1 MKDVLNA
8 KGKMI
13 VDSLLEQLG
22 PKNQND
28 IHKALNASTVLL
40 EFVDNPNV
48 SPIITNGDTL
58 KKLVQIC
65 CQTENNKQNLP
76 YALGLLSAI
85 INCIVEHEKE
95 VAKEKKEDFF

>member
-1 MKDVLNA
+1 MKVIDFFRAKKILHGAHEGQFKVAELTQDQKKMKDVLNA

-13 VDSLLEQLG
+13 VDSLLEHLG

-40 EFVDNPNV
+40 EFVDNPNC
-48 SPIITNGDTL
+48 SPIITNAETL

-65 CQTENNKQNLP
+65 C
-76 YALGLLSAI
+76 
-85 INCIVEHEKE
+85 
-95 VAKEKKEDFF
+95 